1 MLYFCIVKRWERW
14 QDEGKHPKPQKK
26 VSHLIKGKSGKAV
39 KRQTEKVNTTFFEK
53 SAFVVIVEIDCTLF
67 QGEAF
72 EVQKPFSMNK
82 EARNGK
88 G

>member
-1 MLYFCIVKRWERW
+1 M
-14 QDEGKHPKPQKK
+14 
-26 VSHLIKGKSGKAV
+26 
-39 KRQTEKVNTTFFEK
+39 FFEK
-53 SAFVVIVEIDCTLF
+53 SAFVVIVETVCTLF

>member
-1 MLYFCIVKRWERW
+1 MKENIPNHKRRF
-14 QDEGKHPKPQKK
+14 
-26 VSHLIKGKSGKAV
+26 SHLIKGKSGKAV

>member
-1 MLYFCIVKRWERW
+1 MKETSQTTKEGFPPYKR
-14 QDEGKHPKPQKK
+14 
-26 VSHLIKGKSGKAV
+26 KSGKAV

-67 QGEAF
+67 QGAAF